1 MAVPVL
7 TELGLDLEVLDLI
20 NQERAKVGINPLN
33 DNDDIDD
40 AADRQAFD
48 MATNNNFSEIGSD
61 GSTLASRV
69 ENTNYPF
76 SNAGE
81 VIAFGPMTPAEVVAQ
96 WLNDPTQRNTLLNP
110 TFTDAALGVVANTDG
125 NIYWAETFGGPDVA
139 PAPVVA
145 DPMTATSDP
154 LPEDPMMAVDP
165 TPASVDPMVA
175 VDPTLATVDPM
186 IAVDPTPA
194 TEDPMVAVDPTPAT
208 VDPMMAVDPTLATED
223 PMVAV
228 DPIVTATVDPMV
240 AVDPIV
246 TAPEDP
252 MMAVDPI
259 VTAPEDPMVA
269 VDPIMTATADPMV
282 AVDPIMTATVDPMMA
297 VDPITAPANDPT
309 MNVDLTGGVTTVGN
323 PTDLQPSP
331 DPVNNPVIDPNPI
344 VMQMSFVPQDMKHRD
359 YSPMYCGQGKHS
371 RHQSHDRMGAP
382 SDPMGSSDMMS
393 APSHRGRRH

>member
-175 VDPTLATVDPM
+175 VDP
-186 IAVDPTPA
+186 
-194 TEDPMVAVDPTPAT
+194 
-208 VDPMMAVDPTLATED
+208 
-223 PMVAV
+223 
-228 DPIVTATVDPMV
+228 
-240 AVDPIV
+240 
-246 TAPEDP
+246 
-252 MMAVDPI
+252 
-259 VTAPEDPMVA
+259 
-269 VDPIMTATADPMV
+269 
-282 AVDPIMTATVDPMMA
+282 IMTATVDPMMA
-297 VDPITAPANDPT
+297 VDPITAPANDLT

-331 DPVNNPVIDPNPI
+331 DPVNNLVIDPNPI